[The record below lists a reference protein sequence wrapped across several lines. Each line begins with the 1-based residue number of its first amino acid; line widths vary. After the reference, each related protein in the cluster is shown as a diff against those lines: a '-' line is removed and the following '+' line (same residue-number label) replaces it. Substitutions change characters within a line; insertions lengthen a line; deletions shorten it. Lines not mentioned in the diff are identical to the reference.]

1 MFACFGKVWD
11 LKLLE
16 VTKVQDQRRIHILI
30 ILNYVLLVAL
40 IVIAAVL
47 GIRLAVM
54 RILPWVFMAAYSAVC
69 VIFALVLWLVRR
81 KKVPSII
88 FMILAVFLAAVM
100 LYALA
105 AVNKVDQTVDKV
117 TTLTETEITQVSVL
131 VLDCDTA
138 ENISDLR
145 GYSIGYS
152 SDCSDQIVAHV
163 MAEIAD
169 QGGGENDCTVCGG
182 VLQTAQALLSGE
194 VDAVFLNAAYI
205 EMIDELEEYTGFSD
219 EVRVLDTLNIEEEKP
234 AEPSASEPEQTE
246 SKAEV
251 SAGKDTFIVY
261 ISGIDTYGDVGT
273 KSRSDVN
280 ILAAVNTSTHQVQL
294 INTPRDYYVPLPN
307 SNGTPDKLTH
317 AGIYGIETSIGA
329 LEMLYDIEIDYYVRM
344 NFTGFEDI
352 IDTMGGIDVYSER
365 DFTVEP
371 VKHYTVGIN
380 HLSGVEALAF
390 ARERHAFAAGDI
402 QRGINQMA
410 VVTAMIDKLTSAEVL
425 YNYSAVLDSISGS
438 FQTNFTSDEIYAL
451 VRQQL
456 QNGGSW
462 DIQSMTVTGTGD
474 SRTTFS
480 MPGTTAYVMLPDE
493 SEVVAAQ
500 EKIAAVLSAE

>member
-1 MFACFGKVWD
+1 MGNWKRF
-11 LKLLE
+11 
-16 VTKVQDQRRIHILI
+16 HIIL
-30 ILNYVLLVAL
+30 ILNYVVLAVFA
-40 IVIAAVL
+40 VIAAVL
-47 GIRLAVM
+47 GVRLATM
-54 RILPWVFMAAYSAVC
+54 GILPWVFLAAYGAIC
-69 VIFALVLWLVRR
+69 VIFALILWLVRR
-81 KKVPSII
+81 RKVPSII
-88 FMILAVFLAAVM
+88 FMIFAAILAAAM

-105 AVNKVDQTVDKV
+105 AVNKVDQTVEKV

-131 VLDCDTA
+131 VLERDKA
-138 ENISDLR
+138 ESISDLR

-152 SDCSDQIVAHV
+152 LDCSDQIVAHV
-163 MAEIAD
+163 LAEIAD
-169 QGGGENDCTVCGG
+169 QGGGENDCAASGDA
-182 VLQTAQALLSGE
+182 LQTAQAILSGE
-194 VDAVFLNAAYI
+194 ADAVFLNAAYV
-205 EMIDELEEYTGFSD
+205 EMIDELEEYAGFSD
-219 EVRVLDTLNIEEEKP
+219 EVRVLATFNIEEEKP
-234 AEPSASEPEQTE
+234 VEPSAPGSEQTE
-246 SKAEV
+246 ADMATAV
-251 SAGKDTFIVY
+251 SSGKDSFVVY
-261 ISGIDTYGDVGT
+261 ISGIDTYGDVGAR
-273 KSRSDVN
+273 SRSDVN
-280 ILAAVNTSTHQVQL
+280 ILAVVNTGTHQVQL

-317 AGIYGIETSIGA
+317 AGIYGIENSIGA

-456 QNGGSW
+456 QSGGSW

-493 SEVVAAQ
+493 AEVAAAQ
-500 EKIAAVLSAE
+500 EKIAAILDAE

>member
-1 MFACFGKVWD
+1 MQNQKRVP
-11 LKLLE
+11 
-16 VTKVQDQRRIHILI
+16 ILI
-30 ILNYVLLVAL
+30 ILNSVLLVAL
-40 IVIAAVL
+40 IAVAAVL
-47 GIRLAVM
+47 GVRLAVM
-54 RILPWVFMAAYSAVC
+54 GILPWVFLAAYGAVC
-69 VIFALVLWLVRR
+69 VVFALILWLVRR
-81 KKVPSII
+81 KKAPNII
-88 FMILAVFLAAVM
+88 LMFLAAALIAAM
-100 LYALA
+100 LYALT

-131 VLDCDTA
+131 VLDGDTA

-152 SDCSDQIVAHV
+152 SDCSDQIVTHV

-169 QGGGENDCTVCGG
+169 QGGGENDCSVCGDA
-182 VLQTAQALLSGE
+182 LQTAQALLSGE
-194 VDAVFLNAAYI
+194 ADAVFLNAAYV
-205 EMIDELEEYTGFSD
+205 EMIGELEEYAGFSD
-219 EVRVLDTLNIEEEKP
+219 EIRVLATLNIEEEKP
-234 AEPSASEPEQTE
+234 VAAPAEEPEQ
-246 SKAEV
+246 AETDTAV
-251 SAGKDTFIVY
+251 SAGKDTFVVY

-273 KSRSDVN
+273 RSRSDVN
-280 ILAAVNTSTHQVQL
+280 ILAAVNTGTRQVQL

-307 SNGTPDKLTH
+307 SNGVPDKLTH
-317 AGIYGIETSIGA
+317 AGIYGIENSIGA

-352 IDTMGGIDVYSER
+352 IDTMGGIDVYSEQ

-410 VVTAMIDKLTSAEVL
+410 VITAMIDKLTSAEVL

-493 SEVVAAQ
+493 SEVAAAR
-500 EKIAAVLSAE
+500 EKIAAVMNAE

>member
-1 MFACFGKVWD
+1 MQNQKRVP
-11 LKLLE
+11 
-16 VTKVQDQRRIHILI
+16 ILI
-30 ILNYVLLVAL
+30 ILNSVLLVAL
-40 IVIAAVL
+40 IAVAAVL
-47 GIRLAVM
+47 GVRLAVM
-54 RILPWVFMAAYSAVC
+54 GILPWVFLAVYGAVC
-69 VIFALVLWLVRR
+69 VVFALILWLVRR
-81 KKVPSII
+81 KKAPNII
-88 FMILAVFLAAVM
+88 LMFLAAALIAAM
-100 LYALA
+100 LYALT

-131 VLDCDTA
+131 VLDGDTA

-152 SDCSDQIVAHV
+152 SDCSDQIVTHV

-169 QGGGENDCTVCGG
+169 QGGGENDCSVCGDA
-182 VLQTAQALLSGE
+182 LQTAQALLSGE
-194 VDAVFLNAAYI
+194 ADAVFLNAAYV
-205 EMIDELEEYTGFSD
+205 EMIGELEEYAGFSD
-219 EVRVLDTLNIEEEKP
+219 EIRVLATLNIEEEKP
-234 AEPSASEPEQTE
+234 VAAPAEEPEQ
-246 SKAEV
+246 AETDTAV
-251 SAGKDTFIVY
+251 SAGKDTFVVY

-273 KSRSDVN
+273 RSRSDVN
-280 ILAAVNTSTHQVQL
+280 ILAAVNTGTRQVQL

-307 SNGTPDKLTH
+307 SNGVPDKLTH
-317 AGIYGIETSIGA
+317 AGIYGIENSIGA

-352 IDTMGGIDVYSER
+352 IDTMGGIDVYSEQ

-410 VVTAMIDKLTSAEVL
+410 VITAMIDKLTSAEVL

-493 SEVVAAQ
+493 SEVAAAR
-500 EKIAAVLSAE
+500 EKIAAVMNAE